1 MSDDPQK
8 PSKQSQPLESD
19 TPRDRFQQA
28 VASKQADGEDPEDD
42 IWEGSFSHLAMI
54 GTWISGAVMTVALL
68 VVGLLAAMSGTA
80 WMWMIA
86 GIGLM
91 WLGMAAWYGYRRL
104 SIHYTLTSQRLVTES
119 GLLWRRYDRVELID
133 IDDVTYR
140 QGPIERLLGIG
151 TILVSSSDRTTP
163 ELELPGIEHAGEV
176 ADAIDDARRKE
187 RRNRGLHI
195 ESV

>member
-1 MSDDPQK
+1 MSDNPAEPKKRQR
-8 PSKQSQPLESD
+8 PASE

-28 VASKQADGEDPEDD
+28 VASKQADGEEPEEG
-42 IWEGSFSHLAMI
+42 IWTGSFSHLAMI
-54 GTWISGAVMTVALL
+54 GTWVSGAVLTVALL
-68 VVGLLAAMSGTA
+68 IVGLLAAMPGSGWFWLIT
-80 WMWMIA
+80 
-86 GIGLM
+86 GVGLM

-119 GLLWRRYDRVELID
+119 GLLWRRFDRVELID

-151 TILVSSSDRTTP
+151 TIHVTSSDRTTP
-163 ELELPGIEHAGEV
+163 ELDLPGIEHVRDV

-187 RRNRGLHI
+187 RRSRGLHI